1 MGDEQ
6 FLQCEH
12 YSSKG
17 FSIQFKDRC
26 GFEIGSKAASVQNH
40 FLVRKSM
47 VSNNI
52 QNQWIRIRKIHGKFQ
67 DQYGSGVS
75 SRIGMDSESVPG
87 RGVGFKAFSGLVWV
101 RDWFKDH

>member
-52 QNQWIRIRKIHGKFQ
+52 QNQYRFMESFKSSIGPALGPESVWIQNQFQ
-67 DQYGSGVS
+67 DMV
-75 SRIGMDSESVPG
+75 
-87 RGVGFKAFSGLVWV
+87 
-101 RDWFKDH
+101 